1 MANISFDKSFDIT
14 KNQLPPQNI
23 EAEKSLLGSLII
35 DREAINKVGDFLR
48 SEDFYNKG
56 HQNIYKAI
64 FSLFEKREPIDLLSI
79 ANRLEEMKALEETG
93 GVSYIS
99 SLAASVPT
107 SAHVNSYAK
116 IVQKKKIQGQE
127 GFG

>member
-64 FSLFEKREPIDLLSI
+64 FAQQP
-79 ANRLEEMKALEETG
+79 
-93 GVSYIS
+93 
-99 SLAASVPT
+99 
-107 SAHVNSYAK
+107 
-116 IVQKKKIQGQE
+116 
-127 GFG
+127 